1 MFSFFKRKSRPN
13 NNNNNENK
21 TSVNMQLAIE
31 KQQANLH
38 RNLELKRQN
47 DVNDRSQKDVNSLV
61 TRTGNN
67 EDDPSKNKT
76 AVLPLILNEYD
87 KSKVL
92 TQSTCADVK
101 QQNYDQYRDAKR
113 TAYMLSISNE
123 HASKPEK
130 TPTNCYQPN
139 AKIVVASSI
148 KDQQNTSPL
157 IGTDSR
163 NTYNSVYEVM
173 GRGRNRN
180 KNRGYSTP
188 NNYQNYNKN
197 VKSVIENEDE
207 KNLKQLND
215 VTSENSNLK
224 QKNIEEKHNSV
235 TFVANGT
242 AFADE
247 NSEKSASISYD
258 ENVFHDENSCSKN
271 NQPENQ
277 NDNLATSDEATNIV
291 VSNSHHHDEEQEE
304 EEKEKVKLV
313 ESSVKNEEFL
323 MQQVEVPLQ
332 RNPSLKRV
340 TFAPSPPRSV
350 ASSDDEDETISDDI
364 FYEAE
369 APNETQKLRIL
380 STITSHSCESSRIE
394 EENEEIGTSA
404 SNDEMSSSNSNNGNC
419 NSSKNMNNDNKNND
433 IVCAKI
439 ILSVDENDENIL
451 SDNDEGKSDNI
462 KTHAF
467 SSDES
472 NTNITNDFEV
482 TPKTIK
488 PSYLLVGED
497 TIALPDIV
505 AETSLL
511 EQQQHLPVDEMAT
524 LGSQASNYNGNS
536 ISSSQIEV
544 VDQMQLKVNQLCM
557 KIDDLERELDIKI
570 GAVERLQSELE
581 ANSKEDECV
590 RQRLRFQDEQ
600 LEKVKERQDL
610 LLDEEQRKYASLDN
624 QHKET
629 IAKLHK
635 MQSLASSLNLQLAQ
649 ASTEMEKLRQA
660 RDEILD
666 KLTAQEKILRDILQT
681 AMEEREQIVAK
692 WKHDFEQ
699 LRNVNC
705 DREEHLMEDCEWKLR
720 QMMKQCKE
728 KIERAESEKKCL
740 KDQAQVD
747 KETIK
752 SQRDEIRNLK
762 GCEREAA
769 HLRSLT
775 DEQKSSL
782 SSMLRRVDDLKSEL
796 SNVKRRLQDE
806 IDSCLQIKRDC
817 AYQLSE
823 KERSCLSR
831 IEIARGESA
840 MEWED
845 RLMEEMCRL
854 TRELEQVHLD
864 ERNSAL
870 NKLKA
875 EQLLEIQ
882 AITANFK
889 QQEKILVN
897 DIAAL
902 KVEIET
908 KQKDLQE
915 TQSKADMQLLD
926 HRAYLQKRERDH
938 QKELDKLQV
947 ELERQQRLHSDL
959 IEEIKDEHKREK
971 EQIKASFY
979 RSLEQIKEEF
989 ANEITL
995 TTETLQAKH
1004 KKEMEEQWKQLVHE
1018 KETALLTAENRHR
1031 IRIEDAD
1038 NKLSAIKLNHKRELS
1053 DFKDQFEFE
1062 KIRLNS
1068 RDVSNTQEID
1078 TLHRKCICLTKLFE
1092 EMRMRYERRDP
1103 RSEDLRQIDEL
1114 KSVVE
1119 SQEKDIFHLTEQLRE
1134 MQLQQHSQ
1142 QHNQHSQ
1149 QNQGNLQNVNQSRRN
1164 KNKNNKNSNNH
1175 RNNNNTANHNGNSNN
1190 NIINNGNNIPQQT
1203 QQQQQQMR
1211 HDASLSHHQ
1220 TQQNA
1225 NHDQHQHQSQQQQQ
1239 VRMKPP
1245 PLIKTI
1251 IYEEENENELYEQQI
1266 REERENAQKI
1276 HEQEVETELQSH
1288 GDSVTVVELVPE
1300 SPDFTTKIK
1309 QMNLEEISEAH
1320 IISNLNHIPDVVVF
1334 PTTTLE
1340 DKLQEIR
1347 VEVISTIEPSN
1358 IQIVPVNRRECN
1370 GNASTY
1376 ELELD

>member
-1 MFSFFKRKSRPN
+1 M
-13 NNNNNENK
+13 
-21 TSVNMQLAIE
+21 
-31 KQQANLH
+31 NLMNDAMDKLRWVAYEEFAYAR
-38 RNLELKRQN
+38 RNS
-47 DVNDRSQKDVNSLV
+47 D
-61 TRTGNN
+61 
-67 EDDPSKNKT
+67 EDDIRLNKITAESSETDDSKT
-76 AVLPLILNEYD
+76 DE
-87 KSKVL
+87 
-92 TQSTCADVK
+92 
-101 QQNYDQYRDAKR
+101 
-113 TAYMLSISNE
+113 E
-123 HASKPEK
+123 ASA
-130 TPTNCYQPN
+130 Q
-139 AKIVVASSI
+139 
-148 KDQQNTSPL
+148 
-157 IGTDSR
+157 
-163 NTYNSVYEVM
+163 
-173 GRGRNRN
+173 
-180 KNRGYSTP
+180 
-188 NNYQNYNKN
+188 
-197 VKSVIENEDE
+197 
-207 KNLKQLND
+207 
-215 VTSENSNLK
+215 
-224 QKNIEEKHNSV
+224 
-235 TFVANGT
+235 
-242 AFADE
+242 
-247 NSEKSASISYD
+247 NSEDDDDDDHSESA
-258 ENVFHDENSCSKN
+258 ECEG
-271 NQPENQ
+271 
-277 NDNLATSDEATNIV
+277 
-291 VSNSHHHDEEQEE
+291 EE
-304 EEKEKVKLV
+304 EEVEETEEEDEEDEQFSSAD
-313 ESSVKNEEFL
+313 ESSV
-323 MQQVEVPLQ
+323 
-332 RNPSLKRV
+332 
-340 TFAPSPPRSV
+340 
-350 ASSDDEDETISDDI
+350 DGDI
-364 FYEAE
+364 
-369 APNETQKLRIL
+369 
-380 STITSHSCESSRIE
+380 
-394 EENEEIGTSA
+394 
-404 SNDEMSSSNSNNGNC
+404 
-419 NSSKNMNNDNKNND
+419 
-433 IVCAKI
+433 
-439 ILSVDENDENIL
+439 
-451 SDNDEGKSDNI
+451 
-462 KTHAF
+462 
-467 SSDES
+467 
-472 NTNITNDFEV
+472 DFW
-482 TPKTIK
+482 
-488 PSYLLVGED
+488 
-497 TIALPDIV
+497 
-505 AETSLL
+505 
-511 EQQQHLPVDEMAT
+511 AT

-1038 NKLSAIKLNHKRELS
+1038 NKLS
-1053 DFKDQFEFE
+1053 
-1062 KIRLNS
+1062 
-1068 RDVSNTQEID
+1068 
-1078 TLHRKCICLTKLFE
+1078 FE